1 MVKRRIPV
9 SNKQVNETKLID
21 SLNSKLLKK
30 EAEDASTEAIKKRFP
45 GMEKTI
51 DSFVNVLEETL
62 AEAENKPA
70 ADISQ
75 YVLDGLNTEAIDAY
89 ECGTEIAEDS
99 APNFD
104 KIESDRQR
112 EIKYNAH
119 ADKIGYAD
127 AGPSPVWHNTMV
139 FKDLSPEA
147 LEKLEKVIGPVA
159 KSILER
165 FDHNKNVLKDNEE
178 CRKAVNSEV
187 SHKNSDDW
195 IAPSNLTEYG
205 KKVFEAGRKAGKM
218 VTAGKDTNYEM
229 VNHPTHYNQYDIE
242 VIDMIIKIWGPEAA
256 ALWCDI
262 TAFKYRMR
270 MGTKPDNSIEQD
282 IKKEQWY
289 LNKSKE
295 IRDNL
300 INKN

>member
-1 MVKRRIPV
+1 MAKRKIPV
-9 SNKQVNETKLID
+9 ENEIIKVLKSGVKENELIKTLNENLNKNKISPSQESLENNTKIKSDVELNDDAREVYD
-21 SLNSKLLKK
+21 S
-30 EAEDASTEAIKKRFP
+30 
-45 GMEKTI
+45 
-51 DSFVNVLEETL
+51 
-62 AEAENKPA
+62 
-70 ADISQ
+70 
-75 YVLDGLNTEAIDAY
+75 
-89 ECGTEIAEDS
+89 CGTGIV
-99 APNFD
+99 APDFG
-104 KIESDRQR
+104 KVESDRQR
-112 EIKYNAH
+112 KIKYDTH

-187 SHKNSDDW
+187 SHKNNDDW
-195 IAPSNLTEYG
+195 IAPSNLTDYG
-205 KKVFEAGRKAGKM
+205 KKVFEAGRKAGRM
-218 VTAGKDTNYEM
+218 VTAGKDSNYEM

-242 VIDMIIKIWGPEAA
+242 VIDMIIKIWCPEAA

-289 LNKSKE
+289 LNKARE
-295 IRDNL
+295 IRASIVRENL

>member
-1 MVKRRIPV
+1 MAKRKILV
-9 SNKQVNETKLID
+9 SNEQAKETKLIN
-21 SLNSKLLKK
+21 SLNSNLLKK
-30 EAEDASTEAIKKRFP
+30 ED
-45 GMEKTI
+45 EKTNSI
-51 DSFVNVLEETL
+51 KEESPVEEKTLYTIMKEREEALAKTEPATDTPQDELPGPYASDACNCGAEIVEDNAPSFDEV
-62 AEAENKPA
+62 
-70 ADISQ
+70 
-75 YVLDGLNTEAIDAY
+75 
-89 ECGTEIAEDS
+89 
-99 APNFD
+99 
-104 KIESDRQR
+104 ESDRQR
-112 EIKYNAH
+112 KIKYDAH

-127 AGPSPVWHNTMV
+127 APTSPMLNNTMI

-147 LEKLEKVIGPVA
+147 MEKLKNVISPVA
-159 KSILER
+159 NSILER
-165 FDHNKNVLKDNEE
+165 FDQTVNSLKDNED
-178 CRKAVNSEV
+178 CRKTVNSEV
-187 SHKNSDDW
+187 SES
-195 IAPSNLTEYG
+195 ASLTDYG
-205 KKVFEAGRKAGKM
+205 KKILEAGKRAGKIA
-218 VTAGKDTNYEM
+218 TGKDAEYEM

-295 IRDNL
+295 IRENL

>member
-30 EAEDASTEAIKKRFP
+30 EDDGVKAIKKRFP

-51 DSFVNVLEETL
+51 DSFVNVLEETI
-62 AEAENKPA
+62 AETKNKPA
-70 ADISQ
+70 VDISQ
-75 YVLDGLNTEAIDAY
+75 EAVDAY

-99 APNFD
+99 TPNFD

-127 AGPSPVWHNTMV
+127 AGLSPVWHNTMV

-147 LEKLEKVIGPVA
+147 LEKLENVIGPVA

-165 FDHNKNVLKDNEE
+165 FDLNKNVLKDNEE

-187 SHKNSDDW
+187 VHTDMSSV
-195 IAPSNLTEYG
+195 PSNLTDYG
-205 KKVFEAGRKAGKM
+205 KKVLEAGKKAGRI
-218 VTAGKDTNYEM
+218 VVGKDTTYEM

-242 VIDMIIKIWGPEAA
+242 VIDMIIRIWGPEAA

-295 IRDNL
+295 IRENL

>member
-30 EAEDASTEAIKKRFP
+30 EDEGVKALKKRFP
-45 GMEKTI
+45 GMEKTV

-70 ADISQ
+70 TNIPQD
-75 YVLDGLNTEAIDAY
+75 VLDGLQTEAVDAY
-89 ECGTEIAEDS
+89 ECGTEIVEDS

-127 AGPSPVWHNTMV
+127 AGPSPVWDNLV
-139 FKDLSPEA
+139 FVKELSPEA
-147 LEKLEKVIGPVA
+147 LEKLETVIGPVA

-165 FDHNKNVLKDNEE
+165 FDHNKNPLKDNEE
-178 CRKAVNSEV
+178 CRKAVNSEI
-187 SHKNSDDW
+187 KNSG
-195 IAPSNLTEYG
+195 NLSDYG
-205 KKVFEAGRKAGKM
+205 KKVFEAGKKSRKNCHRKR
-218 VTAGKDTNYEM
+218 VR
-229 VNHPTHYNQYDIE
+229 
-242 VIDMIIKIWGPEAA
+242 
-256 ALWCDI
+256 L
-262 TAFKYRMR
+262 
-270 MGTKPDNSIEQD
+270 
-282 IKKEQWY
+282 
-289 LNKSKE
+289 
-295 IRDNL
+295 
-300 INKN
+300 

>member
-9 SNKQVNETKLID
+9 SNKQVNETKLIN

-30 EAEDASTEAIKKRFP
+30 EDESVKALKKRFP
-45 GMEKTI
+45 GMEKTV

-70 ADISQ
+70 ADIPQ
-75 YVLDGLNTEAIDAY
+75 DVLDGLNTEVVDAY

-99 APNFD
+99 SPNFD
-104 KIESDRQR
+104 AIESDRQR

-147 LEKLEKVIGPVA
+147 MEKLENVIGPVA

-165 FDHNKNVLKDNEE
+165 FDFNKNVLKDNEE

-187 SHKNSDDW
+187 VHTDMSSV
-195 IAPSNLTEYG
+195 PSNLTDYG
-205 KKVFEAGRKAGKM
+205 KKVLEAGKKAGRI
-218 VTAGKDTNYEM
+218 VVGKDTTYEM

-242 VIDMIIKIWGPEAA
+242 VIDMIIRIWGPEAA

-295 IRDNL
+295 IRENL

>member
-1 MVKRRIPV
+1 MVKRKIPV

-30 EAEDASTEAIKKRFP
+30 EDEGVKALKKRFP
-45 GMEKTI
+45 GMEKTV

-62 AEAENKPA
+62 AEVENKPA
-70 ADISQ
+70 TDISQ
-75 YVLDGLNTEAIDAY
+75 EVLDGLNTEAVDAY

-99 APNFD
+99 TPNFD

-127 AGPSPVWHNTMV
+127 AGPSPVWNNTMV
-139 FKDLSPEA
+139 FKDLSPDA

-165 FDHNKNVLKDNEE
+165 FDLNKNVLKDNEE

-187 SHKNSDDW
+187 SHKDSDDW

-205 KKVFEAGRKAGKM
+205 KKVFEAGRKAGRI
-218 VTAGKDTNYEM
+218 VTGKDSAYEM

-242 VIDMIIKIWGPEAA
+242 VIDMIIRIWGPEAA

>member
-9 SNKQVNETKLID
+9 SNKQVNETKLIN

-30 EAEDASTEAIKKRFP
+30 EDESVKALKKRFP
-45 GMEKTI
+45 GMEKTV

-70 ADISQ
+70 VDIPQ
-75 YVLDGLNTEAIDAY
+75 DVLDGLNTEVVDAY

-99 APNFD
+99 SPNFD
-104 KIESDRQR
+104 AIESDRQR

-187 SHKNSDDW
+187 VHTDMSSV
-195 IAPSNLTEYG
+195 PSNLTDYG
-205 KKVFEAGRKAGKM
+205 KKVLEAGKKAGRI
-218 VTAGKDTNYEM
+218 VVGKDTTYEM

-242 VIDMIIKIWGPEAA
+242 VIDMIIRIWGPEAA

-295 IRDNL
+295 IRENL

>member
-9 SNKQVNETKLID
+9 SNRQVNETKLIN

-30 EAEDASTEAIKKRFP
+30 EDESVKALKKRFP
-45 GMEKTI
+45 GMEKTV

-70 ADISQ
+70 VDIPQ
-75 YVLDGLNTEAIDAY
+75 DVLDGLNTEVVDAY

-99 APNFD
+99 SPNFD
-104 KIESDRQR
+104 AIESDRQR

-187 SHKNSDDW
+187 IHTDSYDW
-195 IAPSNLTEYG
+195 TAPSNLTDYG
-205 KKVFEAGRKAGKM
+205 KKVLEAGKKAGRI
-218 VTAGKDTNYEM
+218 VVGKDTTYEM

-242 VIDMIIKIWGPEAA
+242 VIDMIIRIWGPEAA

-295 IRDNL
+295 IRENL

>member
-9 SNKQVNETKLID
+9 SNKQVNETKLIN

-30 EAEDASTEAIKKRFP
+30 EDGSVKALKKRFP
-45 GMEKTI
+45 GMEKTV

-62 AEAENKPA
+62 TEAENKPA
-70 ADISQ
+70 TDIPQ
-75 YVLDGLNTEAIDAY
+75 DVLDGLYKKAVDAY
-89 ECGTEIAEDS
+89 DCGTEIVEDS

-127 AGPSPVWHNTMV
+127 AG
-139 FKDLSPEA
+139 LSPEA

-165 FDHNKNVLKDNEE
+165 FDHNKNALKDNEE

-187 SHKNSDDW
+187 IHTDSDDW
-195 IAPSNLTEYG
+195 TALSSLTDYG
-205 KKVFEAGRKAGKM
+205 KKVLEAGRKVGKM
-218 VTAGKDTNYEM
+218 AIEGKRTGKIVVGEDTAYEM
-229 VNHPTHYNQYDIE
+229 VNHPNHYNQYDIE
-242 VIDMIIKIWGPEAA
+242 VIDMIIRIWGPEAA

-295 IRDNL
+295 IREKL

>member
-1 MVKRRIPV
+1 MVKRKIPV

-30 EAEDASTEAIKKRFP
+30 EDDSVKAIKKRFP

-62 AEAENKPA
+62 AETENKSA

-75 YVLDGLNTEAIDAY
+75 EAVDAY
-89 ECGTEIAEDS
+89 ECGTKIVEDS

-147 LEKLEKVIGPVA
+147 MEKLENVIGPVA

-165 FDHNKNVLKDNEE
+165 FDNNKNVLKDNEE
-178 CRKAVNSEV
+178 CRKVVNSEI
-187 SHKNSDDW
+187 KNSG
-195 IAPSNLTEYG
+195 NLSDYG
-205 KKVFEAGRKAGKM
+205 KKVLESGRKAGRM
-218 VTAGKDTNYEM
+218 VTAGKDSNYEM
-229 VNHPTHYNQYDIE
+229 VDHPTHYNQYDIE
-242 VIDMIIKIWGPEAA
+242 VIDMIIRIWGPEAA

>member
-1 MVKRRIPV
+1 MVKKRIPV
-9 SNKQVNETKLID
+9 SNKQVNETKLIN

-30 EAEDASTEAIKKRFP
+30 EDGS
-45 GMEKTI
+45 GVEKTI

-62 AEAENKPA
+62 TEVENKPA
-70 ADISQ
+70 TDIPQ
-75 YVLDGLNTEAIDAY
+75 DILDGLYKKAVDAY
-89 ECGTEIAEDS
+89 DCGTEIVENS

-104 KIESDRQR
+104 KIESNRQR

-119 ADKIGYAD
+119 ADKIGYAN
-127 AGPSPVWHNTMV
+127 AGPSPVWTNTMV

-147 LEKLEKVIGPVA
+147 LEKLENVIGPVA

-165 FDHNKNVLKDNEE
+165 FDKNKNVLKDNEE

-187 SHKNSDDW
+187 IHTDSDVLSV
-195 IAPSNLTEYG
+195 PSGLTDYG
-205 KKVFEAGRKAGKM
+205 KKVFEAGRKVGKM
-218 VTAGKDTNYEM
+218 AIEGKRTGKIVVGEDTAYEM
-229 VNHPTHYNQYDIE
+229 VNHPSHYNQYDIE
-242 VIDMIIKIWGPEAA
+242 VIDMIIRIWGPEAA

-295 IRDNL
+295 IREKL

>member
-9 SNKQVNETKLID
+9 SNRQVNETKLIN

-30 EAEDASTEAIKKRFP
+30 EDESVKALKKRFP
-45 GMEKTI
+45 GMEKTV

-70 ADISQ
+70 ADIPQ
-75 YVLDGLNTEAIDAY
+75 DVLDGLNTEVVDAY
-89 ECGTEIAEDS
+89 EGGTEIAEDS
-99 APNFD
+99 SPNFD
-104 KIESDRQR
+104 AIESDRQR

-187 SHKNSDDW
+187 VHTDMSSV
-195 IAPSNLTEYG
+195 PSNLTDYG
-205 KKVFEAGRKAGKM
+205 KKVLEAGKKAGRI
-218 VTAGKDTNYEM
+218 VVGKDTTYEM

-242 VIDMIIKIWGPEAA
+242 VIDMIIRIWGPEAA

-295 IRDNL
+295 IRENL

>member
-1 MVKRRIPV
+1 MAKRTIPV
-9 SNKQVNETKLID
+9 TQDKETKLIEK
-21 SLNSKLLKK
+21 LNANLNKVKPEKPTEPFVSIETEV
-30 EAEDASTEAIKKRFP
+30 EALSREAS
-45 GMEKTI
+45 
-51 DSFVNVLEETL
+51 
-62 AEAENKPA
+62 
-70 ADISQ
+70 
-75 YVLDGLNTEAIDAY
+75 DAY
-89 ECGTEIAEDS
+89 DNGGTIVAAPATSSDEIDFS
-99 APNFD
+99 
-104 KIESDRQR
+104 KVESDRQR

-119 ADKIGYAD
+119 ADNVGYAD

-147 LEKLEKVIGPVA
+147 LDKLEKVIGPVA

-165 FDHNKNVLKDNEE
+165 FDHNKNVLKDNAE

-187 SHKNSDDW
+187 IHTDSDELN
-195 IAPSNLTEYG
+195 IPSGLTDYG
-205 KKVFEAGRKAGKM
+205 KKVFEAGRKVGRMAIDGKKTGRID
-218 VTAGKDTNYEM
+218 VGQDTAYEM
-229 VNHPTHYNQYDIE
+229 VDHPTHYNQYDIE
-242 VIDMIIKIWGPEAA
+242 VIDMIIRIWGPEAA

-295 IRDNL
+295 IRENL
-300 INKN
+300 IDNKN